1 MKFEGKMS
9 IDDATDYTRYK
20 IRNELTFFFFFAI
33 NEDVNQ

>member
-1 MKFEGKMS
+1 MI

-20 IRNELTFFFFFAI
+20 IRNELTFFFAI